1 METSQEKLDWAE
13 SHRKKGNELFVKG
26 KYKEAMDVYLTC
38 LVAIEKPKL
47 NDATKD
53 CSVSDMTDEEWEDT
67 VEKLVKLPVLLNLSA
82 CSLKLGMFKKTCQF
96 CNFGIEL
103 KCGKSSAKLYFR
115 RGKAKISLTEY
126 DEARIDLNKCLTLL
140 QEEEENMDKEVDSK
154 MMETMNNMKRSVD
167 KELKRLD
174 NMISISKR
182 NHEKQAK
189 AMKKVLGGDRSKNEN
204 NHTIRRDVE
213 EDEDNTDEIPL
224 YSERNGLREFSRLRA
239 PPRNYFSSSL
249 EKKEENVSRSSAF
262 VCCIRAVEHVLRKM
276 LYLLGDE
283 EAMTKNFDD
292 DDDDGDDEY
301 DSDYDDDEQKHR
313 KVD

>member
-38 LVAIEKPKL
+38 LVAIEKPKS
-47 NDATKD
+47 NNRSKD

-96 CNFGIEL
+96 CDFGIEL
-103 KCGKSSAKLYFR
+103 ESGKSSAKLYFR

-140 QEEEENMDKEVDSK
+140 QEEEENMDKEMDSN
-154 MMETMNNMKRSVD
+154 MMVTIRNMKRSVD

-174 NMISISKR
+174 DMILVSKR

-189 AMKKVLGGDRSKNEN
+189 AMKKVLGGERSN
-204 NHTIRRDVE
+204 NKSNDQESRSVE
-213 EDEDNTDEIPL
+213 ESEKIVDETPL
-224 YSERNGLREFSRLRA
+224 YSESNGLREFSRLRA

-292 DDDDGDDEY
+292 DDDGDDEY
-301 DSDYDDDEQKHR
+301 NSDYDDDEQKHR

>member
-38 LVAIEKPKL
+38 LVAIEKPKS

-53 CSVSDMTDEEWEDT
+53 HSVSDMTDEEWEET

-96 CNFGIEL
+96 CDFGIEL
-103 KCGKSSAKLYFR
+103 ESGKSSAKLYFR

-154 MMETMNNMKRSVD
+154 MMETIRNMKRSVD

-174 NMISISKR
+174 DMILVSKR

-189 AMKKVLGGDRSKNEN
+189 AMKKVLGGERSN
-204 NHTIRRDVE
+204 NKSNDQESRSVE
-213 EDEDNTDEIPL
+213 ESEKIVDETPL
-224 YSERNGLREFSRLRA
+224 YSESNGLREFSRLRA

-292 DDDDGDDEY
+292 DDDGDDEY